1 MMDENPVG
9 TGESVLK
16 HLSRE
21 LFSLKRAISDFLRD
35 NKAEL
40 IAGIDRIVESAAG
53 KYSSLPV
60 ERVEDIRKS
69 NRDFLELYMYYFDAP
84 EPPMKAVRDVAL
96 EAGGRGAAQGVR
108 LNAVIGT
115 FDQCETYVWDRMVR
129 EFLDMDFTA
138 EAWIEIARMRDRFT
152 KEVRHYIRRAYV
164 KEEKSAVERQ
174 LKELRALAG
183 LGQVIVS
190 TVDLERVLGQI
201 VEAAA
206 GLMQVRMGAV
216 LLLDDSKRNL
226 EVVAETG
233 LARSWAGGRESVP
246 LEKSLMSVV
255 LRRGEYVLAR
265 DDELKGFKLPR
276 AGAGRKTRSALAVP
290 ITVDDETIGVMEL
303 YDTAP
308 REYSDL
314 DLTMLATFCSTAG
327 VAVKNARLFQEER
340 RLQRQATL
348 LMDVAQKITEMRDLD
363 ELLEMIAEK
372 TAVAM
377 GVDRCSIF
385 FYEPE
390 ANALTF
396 VAGFGRST
404 LQVWLLNQFHIPVSE
419 LGVATERA
427 IRTREPVLATDAGE
441 ELSLESRLFRG
452 PGVRSYMQVPLVV
465 KDELIGLMSLEF
477 LSSEVRFSADDVAL
491 ANSLARQAAVAIQNR
506 RLQEKLFEQQLT
518 IKNAEINERL
528 YRERERS
535 EAVLKATPDAVLVI
549 DRDHKVTLTNPAAEY
564 MTGWSLQEAK
574 GRGCHEI
581 LYGSPS
587 SPGFCPG
594 PDCPIDRML
603 SGEQV
608 AYSEDEIVSR
618 TGEHIP
624 VAGTFASI
632 MGPDGKIENVVAVY
646 RDARQQKE
654 LEKYALMQREMDI
667 ASGIQTSLL
676 PREGLEARGVRIQ
689 ARQQQAHLV
698 GGDWYDYWLYGDKIF
713 LMIGDASGNGVGAAL
728 FATMALSALR
738 VESREHGDLSQVL
751 EHVNRSLYIG
761 NRSDS
766 FVTVFLGVLD
776 LTTMTLIY
784 TNAGHEEPLCVGKA
798 GKAPETLSSDKRSL
812 LGIFASADLDVK
824 TRRLYPGERMVL
836 YTDGV
841 IDARSSKDK
850 LYGLKRL
857 NRFVAANRDLPI
869 GEFIDTLIENVLEFC
884 KGEPPDDMTVMVCDI
899 P

>member
-9 TGESVLK
+9 TSESVAK
-16 HLSRE
+16 DLSQE
-21 LFSLKRAISDFLRD
+21 LFSLKRAISSFLRE
-35 NKAEL
+35 NKEEL
-40 IAGIDRIVESAAG
+40 ISGIDRVMESATG
-53 KYSSLPV
+53 KYASLPV
-60 ERVEDIRKS
+60 DRVDDIRKS

-115 FDQCETYVWDRMVR
+115 FDQCETYVWDRIVR
-129 EFLDMDFTA
+129 EFLDMDFPA
-138 EAWIEIARMRDRFT
+138 EAWIEVARMRDRFT

-164 KEEKSAVERQ
+164 KEERSAVERQ
-174 LKELRALAG
+174 LKELRTLAG

-206 GLMQVRMGAV
+206 GLVQMKMGAV
-216 LLLDDSKRNL
+216 LLLDESKKFV
-226 EVVAETG
+226 EQIAETG
-233 LARSWAGGRESVP
+233 LSRSWGARESIP
-246 LEKSLMSVV
+246 LDKSLMSIV
-255 LRRGEYVLAR
+255 LRRGEHVLAR
-265 DDELKGFKLPR
+265 DDELKGYKLPR
-276 AGAGRKTRSALAVP
+276 PATGRKIRSALSVP
-290 ITVDDETIGVMEL
+290 ISVDEETIGVVEL

-308 REYSDL
+308 RGYSDL
-314 DLTMLATFCSTAG
+314 DITMLATFSSTAG

-340 RLQRQATL
+340 KRQRQAVL

-372 TAVAM
+372 TAVAL

-427 IRTREPVLATDAGE
+427 IRTREPVLASDAGE

-452 PGVRSYMQVPLVV
+452 PGVRSYLQVPLVV

-477 LSSEVRFSADDVAL
+477 LSSEVRFSSDDVAL

-549 DRDHKVTLTNPAAEY
+549 DRDHKIALTNPAAEY
-564 MTGWSLQEAK
+564 MTGWSIQEAK
-574 GRGCHEI
+574 GRGCHEV

-587 SPGFCPG
+587 APGTCPG
-594 PDCPIDRML
+594 PGCPIDRLL

-624 VAGTFASI
+624 VAGTFAPI
-632 MGPDGKIENVVAVY
+632 LGPDGHVENVVAVY
-646 RDARQQKE
+646 RDVRQQKE

-738 VESREHGDLSQVL
+738 VESREHVDISEVL

-776 LTTMTLIY
+776 LSTMTLSY

-798 GKAPETLSSDKRSL
+798 DRVPDPLSSDKRSL

-824 TRRLYPGERMVL
+824 SRRLHPGERLVL
-836 YTDGV
+836 FTDGV
-841 IDARSSKDK
+841 IDARSSKNK

-857 NRFVAANRDLPI
+857 NRFVAANRDLPT
-869 GEFIDTLIENVLEFC
+869 GEFIDTLIDNVLEFC
-884 KGEPPDDMTVMVCDI
+884 NGEPPDDMTVMVCDI
-899 P
+899 PT